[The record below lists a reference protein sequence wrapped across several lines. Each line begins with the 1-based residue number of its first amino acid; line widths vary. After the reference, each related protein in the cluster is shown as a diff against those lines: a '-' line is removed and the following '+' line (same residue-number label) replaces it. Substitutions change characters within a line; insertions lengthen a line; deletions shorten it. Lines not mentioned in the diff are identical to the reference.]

1 MNSQQVHEKMLT
13 SLVIKEMQVK
23 TTVRYMRD
31 HLILVRKA
39 TVKKR
44 REKCQQGCEKK
55 GTLHSWWN
63 WKIYKGYSYTI
74 VNLFSHYEKQHK
86 EFSKY

>member
-13 SLVIKEMQVK
+13 LLVIKEMQVK
-23 TTVRYMRD
+23 TTMRYMRD
-31 HLILVRKA
+31 HLILVRKS

-44 REKCQQGCEKK
+44 REKCRQGCE
-55 GTLHSWWN
+55 GNSALLVEL
-63 WKIYKGYSYTI
+63 KIYKGYSYTI

>member
-1 MNSQQVHEKMLT
+1 MPV
-13 SLVIKEMQVK
+13 
-23 TTVRYMRD
+23 TTIMRYMQY

-39 TVKKR
+39 IIKKI

-55 GTLHSWWN
+55 GALHFWWN
-63 WKIYKGYSYTI
+63 WKIYKGYSYTT